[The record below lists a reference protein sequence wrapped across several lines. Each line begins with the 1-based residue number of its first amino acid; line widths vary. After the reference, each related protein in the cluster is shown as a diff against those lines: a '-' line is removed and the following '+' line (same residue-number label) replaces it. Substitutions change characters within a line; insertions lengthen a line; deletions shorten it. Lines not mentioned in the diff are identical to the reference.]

1 MSVLDALILGLVQG
15 LTEFL
20 PVSSSGH
27 LVLMQHYLGVQQI
40 GLSFDVLVHLATL
53 LAVVVYFWQDV
64 KKLVIAFFSIIR
76 GALGS
81 RSARRTRLDAESRMY
96 RRLVWMVILGAIPA
110 ALAGYFL
117 EDFFKKLF
125 ESVLVVGLALMVT
138 GLILWGAEWLQSRKQ
153 RRRELGAMT
162 SLDALI
168 IGIGQ
173 AVAITPGISRSG
185 TTIATALARGLDR
198 VAAARYSFLL
208 SLPVIFGAGLL
219 QARDIL
225 KVGVEYSWQA
235 LAVGG
240 VASFVAGLLAIRVLM
255 AVLERSKLTIFSYYC
270 WALGL
275 VVVLTQLAK

>member
-27 LVLMQHYLGVQQI
+27 LVIMQHYLGVRQI

-53 LAVVVYFWQDV
+53 LAVVVYFWPDV

-81 RSARRTRLDAESRMY
+81 RSARRTRLDAESRVY

-110 ALAGYFL
+110 ALAGFFL

-125 ESVLVVGLALMVT
+125 ESVLVVGLALMAT
-138 GLILWGAEWLQSRKQ
+138 GLILWGAEWLQGQKQ

-162 SLDALI
+162 SLDALL

-173 AVAITPGISRSG
+173 AVAIIPGISRSG

-275 VVVLTQLAK
+275 VVVLTQMAK

>member
-27 LVLMQHYLGVQQI
+27 LVLMQHYLGVRQI

-53 LAVVVYFWQDV
+53 LAVVVYFWPDV

-81 RSARRTRLDAESRMY
+81 RSARRTRLDAESRVY

-110 ALAGYFL
+110 ALAGFFL

-125 ESVLVVGLALMVT
+125 ESVLVVGLALMAT
-138 GLILWGAEWLQSRKQ
+138 GLILWGAEWLQGQKQ

-162 SLDALI
+162 SLDALL

-173 AVAITPGISRSG
+173 AVAIIPGISRSG

>member
-27 LVLMQHYLGVQQI
+27 LVIMQHYLGVRQI
-40 GLSFDVLVHLATL
+40 GLGFDVLVHLATL
-53 LAVVVYFWQDV
+53 LAVVVYFWPDV

-81 RSARRTRLDAESRMY
+81 RSARRTRLDAESRVY

-110 ALAGYFL
+110 ALAGFFL

-125 ESVLVVGLALMVT
+125 ESVLVVGLALMAT
-138 GLILWGAEWLQSRKQ
+138 GLILWGAEWLQGQKQ

-162 SLDALI
+162 SLDALL

-173 AVAITPGISRSG
+173 AVAIIPGISRSG